1 MQLHSESPAPASA
14 PPIRSEVPIGDTW
27 DLTALYPTP
36 EDWETG
42 FQELLKIYPSI
53 TTWQG
58 RLAEGVDAVLGA
70 LEIESRVDALLEKL
84 NQYAALK
91 SSEDSSNADSLARE
105 ARLESAVVRIAEAMS
120 FLAPELQS
128 LTDSAFEALL
138 GASRLAPWRNSL
150 KKLRRLKP
158 HTLSEKEERLLAL
171 GSAALRGHSETFSQL
186 TNVDMKFGTVQDEDG
201 SAKEVTQSSLS
212 SFLMRRDPTVRKAAF
227 HSFYAEIGSHSYT
240 LAASLANSVKADVF
254 LARARNFPTARE
266 ASLFYDDVPVSVYDN
281 LVASVRSRLPAL
293 HRYYELRRRALKLDG
308 IHHYDTYVPIVA
320 EAKTH
325 TPWDEAV
332 EKVLSALEP
341 LGDGYVGIL
350 REGLGN
356 ARWCDRYENKGKR
369 SGAFS
374 YGAYSGPPY
383 ILMNY
388 KPDVFSDVYTL
399 AHEAGHSMHTYYSCR
414 AQSFQDYHYPIF
426 LAEVASTF
434 NEMLLT
440 EHLLKSTDDP
450 AMRAYILNR
459 QIDDLRGTMF
469 RQTMF
474 AEFERDIHAAE
485 ESGDGLTLASFRSIY
500 RGLLD
505 PYFGPDFQIDEEL
518 ELEGLRIPHFYSAFY
533 VYKYA
538 TGISAA
544 AALANRV
551 LETGDTE
558 KYIGFLSSGGSRFP
572 IETLAEAG
580 VDMLSPQP
588 VDAALDLFER
598 RVEELSALIT

>member
-1 MQLHSESPAPASA
+1 MQLHSETPLTPSSTPS
-14 PPIRSEVPIGDTW
+14 RSEVAIQDTW

-36 EDWETG
+36 QDWEAD
-42 FQELLKIYPSI
+42 FQKLQKTYPAI
-53 TTWQG
+53 TEWQG
-58 RLAEGVDAVLGA
+58 RLAEGVEAVHGA
-70 LEIESRVDALLEKL
+70 LDLESQVDALVEKL

-105 ARLESAVVRIAEAMS
+105 ARLDSALVRIAEAMS

-128 LTDSAFEALL
+128 LSDADFINLLEAESL
-138 GASRLAPWRNSL
+138 SRWRNSL

-158 HTLSEKEERLLAL
+158 HTLSKNEERLLAL

-186 TNVDMKFGTVQDEDG
+186 TNVDMKFGTVEDEDG
-201 SAKEVTQSSLS
+201 STREVTQSSLS
-212 SFLMRRDPTVRKAAF
+212 SFLTRRDPRVRKAAF
-227 HSFYAEIGSHSYT
+227 HSFYSEIGSHAYT

-254 LARARNFPTARE
+254 LARARHFPSALE
-266 ASLFYDDVPVSVYDN
+266 SSLFYDDVPVSVYDN
-281 LVASVRSRLPAL
+281 LIASVRSRLPGL
-293 HRYYELRRRALKLDG
+293 HKYFDLRRRALKLDE

-320 EAKTH
+320 DVKTH

-332 EKVLSALEP
+332 NKVLTALEP
-341 LGDGYVGIL
+341 LGAEYVGIL

-374 YGAYSGPPY
+374 YGTYSGPPY

-399 AHEAGHSMHTYYSCR
+399 AHEAGHSMHTYYSRR

-440 EHLLKSTDDP
+440 EHLLASTDDP

-459 QIDDLRGTMF
+459 QIDDLRGTLF

-474 AEFERDIHAAE
+474 AEFEKLIHAAE
-485 ESGDGLTLASFRSIY
+485 ESGEGLTLASFRSIY

-505 PYFGPDFQIDEEL
+505 PYFGPDFCIDEEL
-518 ELEGLRIPHFYSAFY
+518 EMEGLRIPHFYSAFY

-544 AALANRV
+544 AALASEV
-551 LETGDTE
+551 LRTGDTS

-580 VDMLSPQP
+580 VDMLSSRP

-598 RVEELSALIT
+598 RVEELAALIT